1 MTRWIMLL
9 AILAPLG
16 LMPAQASA
24 EERWFQVEVLVFAR
38 TQASGGEHW
47 RLDVRP
53 EYPRDH
59 VRYRT
64 SGASLPDN
72 ASNPDR
78 QALRQGAWQALP
90 DDRLSLTAMRQQME
104 RSGEYRSLFHSSW
117 RQPMRERDQT
127 IPVHIQ
133 GGRELSPDPALYRSS
148 FSDIEGDVEGDG
160 DQGSQDMSVFDS
172 APQYELQGTLQLS
185 VSRFLHIDPNLWFT
199 RVDSDDQRY
208 YVNIDQSRRM
218 RSDELHYIDHPL
230 FGIIVKVTR

>member
-1 MTRWIMLL
+1 MTRWMTLL
-9 AILAPLG
+9 ALLAPLAF
-16 LMPAQASA
+16 MPAQADA
-24 EERWFQVEVLVFAR
+24 EERWFQVEMLVFAR
-38 TQASGGEHW
+38 TQSTGGEHW

-90 DDRLSLTAMRQQME
+90 DDRLSLTSMRQQME

-127 IPVHIQ
+127 LPVHIQ
-133 GGRELSPDPALYRSS
+133 GGRELPPDPALYRSS
-148 FSDIEGDVEGDG
+148 FSDSSFSNSDADTYDEAPPLDG
-160 DQGSQDMSVFDS
+160 S
-172 APQYELQGTLQLS
+172 PQYELQGTLNLS

-199 RVDSDDQRY
+199 RVDSDNQRY